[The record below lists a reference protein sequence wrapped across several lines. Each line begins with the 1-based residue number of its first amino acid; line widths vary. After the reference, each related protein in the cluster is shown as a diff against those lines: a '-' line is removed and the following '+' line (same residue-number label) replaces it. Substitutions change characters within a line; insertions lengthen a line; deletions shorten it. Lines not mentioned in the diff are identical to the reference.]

1 MMLDFVWICW
11 VLITVVVIFM
21 MGKKRRFVTRK
32 LSGKYVV
39 VNRIRSKVVK
49 ICILIS
55 TFVFSV
61 ILCVESC
68 IGIAHILTE
77 ARSSVS
83 LLTKIGGF
91 FLPFVVIMMIH
102 CYFDILRFAFNE
114 ASRLNDRAIKDCLI
128 QCTLE
133 NEEF

>member
-11 VLITVVVIFM
+11 ALITVVVIFM

-49 ICILIS
+49 ICILVF
-55 TFVFSV
+55 TLVFSV
-61 ILCVESC
+61 IILVESL
-68 IGIAHILTE
+68 IGIVQVLTGAE
-77 ARSSVS
+77 RVN
-83 LLTKIGGF
+83 LLTRIGGF
-91 FLPFVVIMMIH
+91 FLPVVVVMMV
-102 CYFDILRFAFNE
+102 YFYFEILRFVFNE
-114 ASRLNDRAIKDCLI
+114 ASRLNDKTIKDCLI
-128 QCTLE
+128 QCALK